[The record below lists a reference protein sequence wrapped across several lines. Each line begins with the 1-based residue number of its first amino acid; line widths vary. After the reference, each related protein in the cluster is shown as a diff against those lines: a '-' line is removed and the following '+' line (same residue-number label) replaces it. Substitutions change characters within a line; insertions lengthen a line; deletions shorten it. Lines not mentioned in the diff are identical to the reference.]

1 MRRLT
6 LTTALVAAFLPAAAF
21 AQTADP
27 AAPQVEVTVPEGF
40 ERQEAMVSAEELLGE
55 KVYDVSGES
64 IGEVGDL
71 VFTMT
76 DTENTGGAEPATATG
91 DGTAAATTP
100 ATGETATDGATT
112 APATGD
118 AATAAPEADADT
130 TTAPASDDATATD
143 TATAPAPDD
152 TTATD
157 TTTTPADDATAT
169 DGATA
174 PTTGDA
180 TAADDTATTTA
191 PATDG
196 GTAMPDTGTA
206 DTAATDSGT
215 AGDTAYTA
223 PAPSDSAADTTATTA
238 GDAATAPA
246 ATVGEVTHVVLD
258 IGGFLG
264 IGEHRVAVPVSDLAF
279 YRNGDDTRVYL
290 PWSREQLEAIPAYNA
305 DDPATWA
312 TSTLPAEN

>member
-130 TTAPASDDATATD
+130 ATD
-143 TATAPAPDD
+143 TTTAPAPDD
-152 TTATD
+152 ATATD
-157 TTTTPADDATAT
+157 TTTTPTDDATAT

-196 GTAMPDTGTA
+196 GTAMPDTGT
-206 DTAATDSGT
+206 TATDSGT

-223 PAPSDSAADTTATTA
+223 PAPSDNAADTTATTA

>member
-91 DGTAAATTP
+91 DGTAATTTP

-118 AATAAPEADADT
+118 AATATPEADADT

-143 TATAPAPDD
+143 T
-152 TTATD
+152 
-157 TTTTPADDATAT
+157 TTTPTDDATAT

-174 PTTGDA
+174 PATGDA

-223 PAPSDSAADTTATTA
+223 PAPSDNAADTTATTA

>member
-40 ERQEAMVSAEELLGE
+40 EPQEAMLSAEELLGE
-55 KVYDVSGES
+55 KVYDVTGES

-76 DTENTGGAEPATATG
+76 DTEGTEAPTATG
-91 DGTAAATTP
+91 NGTADATTTP
-100 ATGETATDGATT
+100 TTGDTATDGTT
-112 APATGD
+112 AAPATGD
-118 AATAAPEADADT
+118 AATTTVPEAADGTATDA
-130 TTAPASDDATATD
+130 TAPAADDATATD
-143 TATAPAPDD
+143 TTTAPA
-152 TTATD
+152 T
-157 TTTTPADDATAT
+157 DDATAT
-169 DGATA
+169 DG
-174 PTTGDA
+174 
-180 TAADDTATTTA
+180 TTA

-196 GTAMPDTGTA
+196 STAMDTTTATGDATAPDDTATATDDGTATPDTGTA
-206 DTAATDSGT
+206 DTTAADSGT
-215 AGDTAYTA
+215 ADDTAYTA
-223 PAPSDSAADTTATTA
+223 PAPSDSAADTATTA
-238 GDAATAPA
+238 GDTTTATA

-290 PWSREQLEAIPAYNA
+290 PWSREQLEAVPAYNA

-312 TSTLPAEN
+312 TSTLPAGN

>member
-40 ERQEAMVSAEELLGE
+40 EPQEAMLSAEELLGE
-55 KVYDVSGES
+55 KVYDVTGES

-76 DTENTGGAEPATATG
+76 DTEAPTATG
-91 DGTAAATTP
+91 NGTADATTTP
-100 ATGETATDGATT
+100 TTGDTATDSTT
-112 APATGD
+112 AAPATGD
-118 AATAAPEADADT
+118 AATTNVPEAADGTATDA
-130 TTAPASDDATATD
+130 TTAPAADDATATD
-143 TATAPAPDD
+143 TTTAPA
-152 TTATD
+152 T
-157 TTTTPADDATAT
+157 DDATAT
-169 DGATA
+169 DS
-174 PTTGDA
+174 
-180 TAADDTATTTA
+180 TTA

-196 GTAMPDTGTA
+196 STAMDTTTATGDATAPDDTTTATDDGTVTPDTGTA
-206 DTAATDSGT
+206 DTTAADSGT
-215 AGDTAYTA
+215 ADDTAYTA
-223 PAPSDSAADTTATTA
+223 PAPSDSAADTATTA
-238 GDAATAPA
+238 GDTTTAPA

-290 PWSREQLEAIPAYNA
+290 PWSREQLEAVPAYNA

-312 TSTLPAEN
+312 TSTLPAGN